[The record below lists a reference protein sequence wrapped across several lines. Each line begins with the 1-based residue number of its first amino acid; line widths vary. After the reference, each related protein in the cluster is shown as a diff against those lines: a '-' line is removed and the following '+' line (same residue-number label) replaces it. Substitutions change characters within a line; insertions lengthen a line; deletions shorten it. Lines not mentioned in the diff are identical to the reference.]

1 MVRDALKRS
10 AALWSREAIRRE
22 PGRADRRRGPSAGSR
37 WRCRAGPWE
46 CRRRGFSS
54 GAPEIGHRVGN
65 GGRRWRR
72 RSPTC
77 PPTIAGRTGRRD
89 RRGPARH
96 ELAGIEESTVAT
108 LMAEAGVVARRKRRR
123 RGTATPD
130 KSARKSPDGLRRDFT
145 PDAAAGRALCG
156 VHRNP
161 HRRRQT
167 PLATVLDLYSRRSY
181 RYPTLDRALCPAH
194 ASVDPSAG
202 HPPSVSEFG
211 GQRGGADRRRCPVW
225 RPLRF
230 WPMGARRVGVSVSW
244 GVLRNTRR
252 NLPI

>member
-1 MVRDALKRS
+1 MPS
-10 AALWSREAIRRE
+10 AAQC
-22 PGRADRRRGPSAGSR
+22 RGPSAGSR

-54 GAPEIGHRVGN
+54 GATEIGHRVGN

-72 RSPTC
+72 RSPNC

-89 RRGPARH
+89 RRRPARH
-96 ELAGIEESTVAT
+96 KLAGIEEH
-108 LMAEAGVVARRKRRR
+108 RRDVDGRDGCGGSPKTPAA
-123 RGTATPD
+123 GTATPD
-130 KSARKSPDGLRRDFT
+130 KSARKAPDGLRRDFT

-156 VHRNP
+156 VHRSP

-202 HPPSVSEFG
+202 HPPSSLRIQWSTLVVSTADEVRFG
-211 GQRGGADRRRCPVW
+211 AHYGFGRWVRGGW
-225 RPLRF
+225 
-230 WPMGARRVGVSVSW
+230 VSVCR
-244 GVLRNTRR
+244 GAD
-252 NLPI
+252 

>member
-1 MVRDALKRS
+1 MHSS
-10 AALWSREAIRRE
+10 ARLLLWSREAIRRE

-54 GAPEIGHRVGN
+54 GASEIGHRVGN

-108 LMAEAGVVARRKRRR
+108 LMAEARRVWWLAENAGGAVRPHRTSPPARRPTGCAAISPRTQR
-123 RGTATPD
+123 PD
-130 KSARKSPDGLRRDFT
+130 VPCAGFT
-145 PDAAAGRALCG
+145 EAPTDVGKL
-156 VHRNP
+156 H
-161 HRRRQT
+161 
-167 PLATVLDLYSRRSY
+167 SRRCWICILGAHTDT
-181 RYPTLDRALCPAH
+181 RHWIVHCVQPTPA
-194 ASVDPSAG
+194 PI
-202 HPPSVSEFG
+202 PPPVI
-211 GQRGGADRRRCPVW
+211 RR
-225 RPLRF
+225 
-230 WPMGARRVGVSVSW
+230 
-244 GVLRNTRR
+244 
-252 NLPI
+252 

>member
-1 MVRDALKRS
+1 MPS
-10 AALWSREAIRRE
+10 AAQC
-22 PGRADRRRGPSAGSR
+22 RGPSAGSR

-54 GAPEIGHRVGN
+54 GATEIGHRVGN

-72 RSPTC
+72 RSPNC
-77 PPTIAGRTGRRD
+77 PPTIAGRTG

-96 ELAGIEESTVAT
+96 ELAGIEEH
-108 LMAEAGVVARRKRRR
+108 RRDVDGRDGCGGSPKTPAA
-123 RGTATPD
+123 GTATPD
-130 KSARKSPDGLRRDFT
+130 KSAPRRPTGCAAISPRTQR
-145 PDAAAGRALCG
+145 PDVLCAG

-202 HPPSVSEFG
+202 HPPSVSESS
-211 GQRGGADRRRCPVW
+211 GQRGGADRRRRSGLAPTTVLADGCEAGGCQCVV
-225 RPLRF
+225 
-230 WPMGARRVGVSVSW
+230 GRVKEHQTELAHLNFVAVG
-244 GVLRNTRR
+244 
-252 NLPI
+252 

>member
-1 MVRDALKRS
+1 MPS
-10 AALWSREAIRRE
+10 AAQC
-22 PGRADRRRGPSAGSR
+22 RGPSAGSR

-54 GAPEIGHRVGN
+54 GATEIGHHVGN

-72 RSPTC
+72 RSPNC
-77 PPTIAGRTGRRD
+77 LPTIAGRTGRRGSP
-89 RRGPARH
+89 RPARH
-96 ELAGIEESTVAT
+96 EWRVSKSTVAT
-108 LMAEAGVVARRKRRR
+108 LMAETGVVARRKRRR

-130 KSARKSPDGLRRDFT
+130 KPPARRPTGCAAISPRTQRPDVPCAGFT
-145 PDAAAGRALCG
+145 ETPT
-156 VHRNP
+156 
-161 HRRRQT
+161 RRRQT

-202 HPPSVSEFG
+202 HPPSRLRIQWSTLVVSTADEVRFG
-211 GQRGGADRRRCPVW
+211 VHYGFGRWVRGGGCQCVV
-225 RPLRF
+225 
-230 WPMGARRVGVSVSW
+230 GRV
-244 GVLRNTRR
+244 RNTRR

>member
-1 MVRDALKRS
+1 MN
-10 AALWSREAIRRE
+10 WRE
-22 PGRADRRRGPSAGSR
+22 SK
-37 WRCRAGPWE
+37 
-46 CRRRGFSS
+46 
-54 GAPEIGHRVGN
+54 
-65 GGRRWRR
+65 
-72 RSPTC
+72 
-77 PPTIAGRTGRRD
+77 
-89 RRGPARH
+89 
-96 ELAGIEESTVAT
+96 STVAT
-108 LMAEAGVVARRKRRR
+108 LMAETGVVARRKRRR

-130 KSARKSPDGLRRDFT
+130 KSARKAPDGLRRDFT

-202 HPPSVSEFG
+202 HPPSVSDPVVNVVVPT
-211 GQRGGADRRRCPVW
+211 ADEGPVW

-244 GVLRNTRR
+244 GVKEHQTELAHLNFVAGG
-252 NLPI
+252 